1 THLRFVI
8 QNDGRIVNITL
19 ETSSG
24 VESMDLFARR
34 ALMLTKL
41 PPLPAG
47 YSEPAL
53 AVHLYFDY
61 TR

>member
-1 THLRFVI
+1 MVASLI
-8 QNDGRIVNITL
+8 SPSSNDITV
-19 ETSSG
+19 EQSSG
-24 VESMDLFARR
+24 VELMDSYARR
-34 ALMLTKL
+34 ALLLTRL

-47 YSEPAL
+47 YSESAL